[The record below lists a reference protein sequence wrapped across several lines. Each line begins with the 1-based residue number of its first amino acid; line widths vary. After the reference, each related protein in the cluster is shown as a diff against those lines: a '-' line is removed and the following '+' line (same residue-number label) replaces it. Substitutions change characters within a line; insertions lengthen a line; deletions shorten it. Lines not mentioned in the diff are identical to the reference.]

1 MLNKAQTVE
10 EVNTAIARTGK
21 RARLLQYPGLVKP
34 VLFFVNIGKHHL
46 SHQIT
51 DASCVSDFTI
61 GEWLTLLKIVE
72 VETTIDYGL

>member
-51 DASCVSDFTI
+51 DVSCVSDRTI
-61 GEWLTLLKIVE
+61 QEWIDELKVAE
-72 VETTIDYGL
+72 VCVRLDGR